1 MSLTARQRLQRH
13 LRTLNQ
19 QTNNDQ
25 LMNQRRVQQRRID
38 PRMNSR
44 RGMEELREPMRR
56 RSVLQERD
64 INAPMRNARMNESM
78 MNGPNRNDVLRR
90 IRDVRNNQ
98 NDNYDDYYDDYDRY
112 NDGYDNY
119 YDDCNEKAPRQPMSR
134 NQINQNISNKP
145 QRLTLRSMQRESLN
159 RNTKV
164 NTSDQFMD
172 LDSPEYDEPSNGR
185 MQRPVPKN
193 PNNRSTINDRN
204 DDNYDDY
211 DPNDDYNE
219 GDYDYPVH
227 QGTHPNENPRN
238 NPDMNRN
245 TLNGNTLNENAMNE
259 SIQPNELSK
268 EIQDRYNELI
278 KELWTN
284 EQKINIYELP
294 QALKEAMNERMKL
307 WLEYFLTNSSFRT
320 SDTNMFEYLDTFT
333 NTTSFI

>member
-19 QTNNDQ
+19 QTNNEQ

-44 RGMEELREPMRR
+44 REMEELREPIRR
-56 RSVLQERD
+56 RSVFQERD
-64 INAPMRNARMNESM
+64 INAPIRDARINESM
-78 MNGPNRNDVLRR
+78 MNGPNQNDVLRR
-90 IRDVRNNQ
+90 IRDVRNTRNEQ
-98 NDNYDDYYDDYDRY
+98 YDDYYDDYYRY
-112 NDGYDNY
+112 NDDYVDY
-119 YDDCNEKAPRQPMSR
+119 YDECNEKAPRQPMSR
-134 NQINQNISNKP
+134 NPVNHQIGNKP

-159 RNTKV
+159 RNTKL
-164 NTSDQFMD
+164 NTNDQFMD
-172 LDSPEYDEPSNGR
+172 LNSPEYDEPNNGR
-185 MQRPVPKN
+185 IQQPVSKN
-193 PNNRSTINDRN
+193 PNNRSTINN
-204 DDNYDDY
+204 QNNDNYDDY

-227 QGTHPNENPRN
+227 QGTHLDENSRN
-238 NPDMNRN
+238 NPNMS
-245 TLNGNTLNENAMNE
+245 LNVTNEN
-259 SIQPNELSK
+259 IQPNELSK
-268 EIQDRYNELI
+268 EIQERYNELI
-278 KELWTN
+278 KELWNN

-320 SDTNMFEYLDTFT
+320 TDTNMFEYLDTFT

>member
-1 MSLTARQRLQRH
+1 
-13 LRTLNQ
+13 
-19 QTNNDQ
+19 
-25 LMNQRRVQQRRID
+25 MNQRRVQQRRID

-44 RGMEELREPMRR
+44 REIEELREPMRR

-98 NDNYDDYYDDYDRY
+98 NEQYDDYYDDYDRY
-112 NDGYDNY
+112 NDGYDDY
-119 YDDCNEKAPRQPMSR
+119 YDECNEKAPRQPISR
-134 NQINQNISNKP
+134 NQINQQIGNKP

-164 NTSDQFMD
+164 NTNDQFMD

-185 MQRPVPKN
+185 MQQPVSKN
-193 PNNRSTINDRN
+193 PNNRSTINNRN

-227 QGTHPNENPRN
+227 QGTHMDENPRN
-238 NPDMNRN
+238 NPDMN
-245 TLNGNTLNENAMNE
+245 GNTLNENAINE
-259 SIQPNELSK
+259 NIQPNELSK

-320 SDTNMFEYLDTFT
+320 TDTNMFEYLDTFT

>member
-19 QTNNDQ
+19 QTNNEQ
-25 LMNQRRVQQRRID
+25 IMNQRRVQQRRID

-44 RGMEELREPMRR
+44 REIEELREPMRR

-78 MNGPNRNDVLRR
+78 MNGPNQNDVLRR

-112 NDGYDNY
+112 NDGYDDY
-119 YDDCNEKAPRQPMSR
+119 YDECNEKAPRQPMSR
-134 NQINQNISNKP
+134 NQNIGNKP

-164 NTSDQFMD
+164 NTNDQFMD

-185 MQRPVPKN
+185 MQRPMQKN

-227 QGTHPNENPRN
+227 QGTYPNENSRN
-238 NPDMNRN
+238 NPDMNR
-245 TLNGNTLNENAMNE
+245 NTLNENAMNE